1 MYGVVVEIFGMLYVL
16 HVNIAKA
23 DLTLHCCI
31 CCKCFIWMLEVFNLD
46 VAPSMRDLNVPCNMK
61 QMLRRVFFLI
71 INKWL
76 TTFFNIFLMLQMMV
90 FYVADVFLLCCERL
104 MLPWTDR
111 AFDEKNFHETSG
123 R

>member
-1 MYGVVVEIFGMLYVL
+1 MASTEWLCCNMYGVVVEIFGMLHVL

-61 QMLRRVFFLI
+61 QMLRRVFFSHHQQMAN
-71 INKWL
+71 NK
-76 TTFFNIFLMLQMMV
+76 FSICFLKSQTLL
-90 FYVADVFLLCCERL
+90 FYVANV
-104 MLPWTDR
+104 
-111 AFDEKNFHETSG
+111 
-123 R
+123 